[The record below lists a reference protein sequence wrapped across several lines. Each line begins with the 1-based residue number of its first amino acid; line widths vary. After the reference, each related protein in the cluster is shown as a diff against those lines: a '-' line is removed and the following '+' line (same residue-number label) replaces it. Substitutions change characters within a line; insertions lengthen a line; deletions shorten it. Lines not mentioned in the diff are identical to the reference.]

1 MHISEL
7 NELQFRNY
15 SNIHTGKNYEQS
27 VEYATLEE
35 SKGYKKLFLALMD
48 EQNNVHAATLI
59 LEKNINNKHKTGF
72 IPSGYLL
79 NYFNTGLLEIFTKEL
94 KSYLR
99 KHNYIYIKLNPLINY
114 QIYNSDFILLENNTN
129 IINNFKKIGYEYI
142 ENTSKYK
149 MVISNNDINNTF
161 SNFKR
166 SLRRNI
172 NDCLKKGI
180 TVYKGTEKDI
190 DIFLELIEDKDYY
203 QKMIQIFNNP
213 NNSFEF
219 YIAKLN
225 PENYINNYRYLLKN
239 EQIKNEKLNKK
250 LNDASTKKTNNL
262 IDKKITSDK
271 LINKYN
277 KEIING
283 TNIYKDYP
291 NGIPISTVGI
301 IANQKQ
307 ITFITEGYK
316 NEFKYIRSI
325 SLIKWEIIKK
335 HLVENYQTFDLGDI
349 SISNNYTSKA
359 GFNGNII
366 EYSNTFDLPINEMLY
381 KINNFNKKQSK

>member
-250 LNDASTKKTNNL
+250 LKDASTKKTNNL

>member
-239 EQIKNEKLNKK
+239 E
-250 LNDASTKKTNNL
+250 
-262 IDKKITSDK
+262 
-271 LINKYN
+271 
-277 KEIING
+277 
-283 TNIYKDYP
+283 
-291 NGIPISTVGI
+291 
-301 IANQKQ
+301 
-307 ITFITEGYK
+307 
-316 NEFKYIRSI
+316 
-325 SLIKWEIIKK
+325 
-335 HLVENYQTFDLGDI
+335 
-349 SISNNYTSKA
+349 
-359 GFNGNII
+359 
-366 EYSNTFDLPINEMLY
+366 
-381 KINNFNKKQSK
+381 